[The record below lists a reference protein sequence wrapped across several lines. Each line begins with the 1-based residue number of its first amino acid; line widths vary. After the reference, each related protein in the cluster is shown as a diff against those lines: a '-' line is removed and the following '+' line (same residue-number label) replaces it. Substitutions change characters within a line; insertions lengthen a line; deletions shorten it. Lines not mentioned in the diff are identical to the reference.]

1 MGRARGRAR
10 GVLGSGEH
18 GDKRMGARRRWIAPS
33 RRMRDDRCS
42 IRRIAVH
49 VAFMLL
55 TRRSAG
61 ARVHVGSR
69 SCKVRHG
76 TRRASQKKAWRFLAL
91 YLAYVAL
98 RSERRPWPRSAGA
111 MYFENT
117 TKCRGRAPRENPR
130 LAGRKPSRLAP
141 PFATHESAEQRQNT
155 PGQVSDSQSRARTV
169 VKTCSTCLLSAA
181 VLCRWA
187 SRPTAAPPQLW
198 GRRAAA
204 NGLLTRGTRADG
216 GAARAREARPGP
228 ELRPGQ

>member
-18 GDKRMGARRRWIAPS
+18 GDKRMGARRRWIA
-33 RRMRDDRCS
+33 RREECATID
-42 IRRIAVH
+42 
-49 VAFMLL
+49 
-55 TRRSAG
+55 
-61 ARVHVGSR
+61 ARFAGSR
-69 SCKVRHG
+69 SMLPLCCLPVGPPGHESTSARDPARSATARVARHKRKRG
-76 TRRASQKKAWRFLAL
+76 GSWPSTSPTRK
-91 YLAYVAL
+91 
-98 RSERRPWPRSAGA
+98 RRPWPRSAGA
-111 MYFENT
+111 MYFEKT